1 MNQFDKIGTWCSKCN
16 NVMCIC
22 EAQKPKLKNPLPTYE
37 SDVLNEFLDRPK
49 KPFYVH
55 NVRSVLNE
63 LNREEISFSRMVEKL
78 NEIAFEFYK
87 HQNNK

>member
-1 MNQFDKIGTWCSKCN
+1 MKQFDRIGTWCNKCN

-22 EAQKPKLKNPLPTYE
+22 QQDTLPE
-37 SDVLNEFLDRPK
+37 

-63 LNREEISFSRMVEKL
+63 LNREEISFTKMVEKL
-78 NEIAFEFYK
+78 NEIAFEFYDK
-87 HQNNK
+87 NKNTLQG